1 MVWFMS
7 GHNPEQPEELPAIE
21 IDQPL
26 PGLEVDVTKLP
37 EGTNYWDQ
45 IIPSRYGNLHYSTF
59 QFRNGTLL
67 WETDLD
73 EKRSPLTMIRVQSG
87 TGIVLDI
94 ISPEGE

>member
-1 MVWFMS
+1 
-7 GHNPEQPEELPAIE
+7 LPAIE